1 MNRILLLT
9 YARPIVPAECVI
21 AAVNSV
27 STAFLGRD
35 GVVSVTDAVKD
46 DRACVLVL
54 VNGPLDNVLA
64 RLPQN
69 VAGVPVFALQS
80 DALQPLVDAPAF
92 ASAGDPAASGKPPW
106 ADSTNNHPVNPF
118 ALARLMTGKIV
129 RTRDELV
136 AAFGMPLDKILAVG
150 GPLYA
155 PDLAAIAAR
164 RAPSP
169 DNAQK
174 GKKPAGAVGDA
185 PKSSQ
190 KITPPKSGS
199 AQNVK
204 LASGKSPA
212 STTMAHDPIVG
223 RLAEIGGATCATW
236 LSWSDAARRH
246 NLVEFGIADRANVE
260 EMVERVTNACRASG
274 VAPSPALAVR
284 ASEATKTRDW
294 VTPVQDPTGPGH
306 YDEGPTASV
315 ARRAWSNLNTHFPC
329 PNGVCDTCRDWRRL
343 SPDAKRELLLS
354 YQFSADGVT
363 RENVAE
369 VVANIDA
376 RCATIASSASYRG
389 VRDHN
394 RLLTAT
400 GHGTND
406 WAELTCQQ
414 QFDALARINADLV
427 PPRVTIDEM
436 KRELWQQ
443 WAAIEQYSPSPR
455 GNWFDWAFLGSYAE
469 RQPSVTDPHQG
480 CVGNCFLIASIAG
493 TAWVRPEVIAAKSW
507 RGVASASAPSAF
519 ARGIGAE
526 PRPSVTI
533 AMADP
538 RGGSLVNHDV
548 VMNDRLPIVI
558 DSYDLCA
565 GPRPF
570 CHTDNNNQTWPDLY
584 EKAMRVW
591 VSGRTD
597 PPMTVSDDPA
607 SVRNS
612 QAYFIRNDVH
622 PAVNIAGGDG
632 QTAINW
638 LGASARNST
647 ASGWLANIAST
658 IGVNPTIDTIWRY
671 LDAHCDAS
679 GKIKSVVFAG
689 TIPLDWSPPAGIVP
703 MHAYTLLGIDRARRM
718 VYLRNPWGRISPGA
732 PSDQRGTWMGLTLGR
747 DDGVGAVT
755 LQSFYDNFS
764 MVSGNYYGAPQMND
778 FGLLFRWDFRD
789 V

>member
-1 MNRILLLT
+1 
-9 YARPIVPAECVI
+9 
-21 AAVNSV
+21 
-27 STAFLGRD
+27 
-35 GVVSVTDAVKD
+35 
-46 DRACVLVL
+46 
-54 VNGPLDNVLA
+54 
-64 RLPQN
+64 
-69 VAGVPVFALQS
+69 
-80 DALQPLVDAPAF
+80 
-92 ASAGDPAASGKPPW
+92 
-106 ADSTNNHPVNPF
+106 
-118 ALARLMTGKIV
+118 MTGKV
-129 RTRDELV
+129 VKTRDELV

-164 RAPSP
+164 RSQSA
-169 DNAQK
+169 NVAAK
-174 GKKPAGAVGDA
+174 GSKPAGAVGDA
-185 PKSSQ
+185 QKNSQ
-190 KITPPKSGS
+190 KITPPKSNV
-199 AQNVK
+199 APTVK

-212 STTMAHDPIVG
+212 NTAREHDPIID

-236 LSWSDAARRH
+236 WQWNVATRRH
-246 NLVEFGIADRANVE
+246 NLIALGVADETNVDY
-260 EMVERVTNACRASG
+260 MVERVNSACRDSG
-274 VAPSPALAVR
+274 IAPVPTLNVR
-284 ASEATKTRDW
+284 PGETTKTRDW
-294 VTPVQDPTGPGH
+294 VTPVQDPAGPGH
-306 YDEGPTASV
+306 YTEDPDAGVAS
-315 ARRAWSNLNTHFPC
+315 RAWSRLNTYFPC

-343 SPDAKRELLLS
+343 TPDAKRELLLS
-354 YQFSADGVT
+354 YQFSSAGVT
-363 RENVAE
+363 RENVE
-369 VVANIDA
+369 SVIANVDA
-376 RCATIASSASYRG
+376 RCATIVSSSSFRG
-389 VRDHN
+389 VRDSN

-406 WAELTCQQ
+406 WAELTCQD
-414 QFDALARINADLV
+414 QFDAIARINADLV
-427 PPRVTIDEM
+427 PPRVSIGEM
-436 KRELWQQ
+436 KRELWEQ
-443 WAAIEQYSPSPR
+443 WFAIERYSPTPSGP
-455 GNWFDWAFLGSYAE
+455 WYSWAFLGSYAE

-493 TAWVRPEVIAAKSW
+493 TAWVRPEVITSKSW
-507 RGVASASAPSAF
+507 RGVAAGPSAF
-519 ARGIGAE
+519 VRGLGTD
-526 PRPSVTI
+526 PRPNVTI

-538 RGGSLVNHDV
+538 RSGSLVNHDV
-548 VMNDRLPIVI
+548 VMSDRLPIVI
-558 DSYDLCA
+558 NSEDLCA

-570 CHTDNNNQTWPDLY
+570 CHTASNNQTWPDLY

-591 VSGRTD
+591 VSGNAN
-597 PPMTVSDDPA
+597 PPMIADFSDGN
-607 SVRNS
+607 SVRNA

-689 TIPLDWSPPAGIVP
+689 TIPLDWSPPVGIVP
-703 MHAYTLLGIDRARRM
+703 QHAYTLLGIDRARRM

>member
-27 STAFLGRD
+27 SAAFLGRD

-80 DALQPLVDAPAF
+80 DALQPLADAPAF

-106 ADSTNNHPVNPF
+106 ADSTDNHPVNPF
-118 ALARLMTGKIV
+118 ALARLMTGKV
-129 RTRDELV
+129 VKTRDELV

-164 RAPSP
+164 RSQSA
-169 DNAQK
+169 NVAT
-174 GKKPAGAVGDA
+174 KKPAGAPSGN
-185 PKSSQ
+185 
-190 KITPPKSGS
+190 KITPPSLSAPKSI
-199 AQNVK
+199 AIR
-204 LASGKSPA
+204 A
-212 STTMAHDPIVG
+212 
-223 RLAEIGGATCATW
+223 
-236 LSWSDAARRH
+236 SDA
-246 NLVEFGIADRANVE
+246 
-260 EMVERVTNACRASG
+260 
-274 VAPSPALAVR
+274 
-284 ASEATKTRDW
+284 TKVRDW

-607 SVRNS
+607 SDRNS

-689 TIPLDWSPPAGIVP
+689 TIPLDWSPPVGIVP
-703 MHAYTLLGIDRARRM
+703 QHAYTLLGIDRARRM

-732 PSDQRGTWMGLTLGR
+732 QSDQRGTWMGLTLGR

>member
-27 STAFLGRD
+27 SAAFLGRD

-80 DALQPLVDAPAF
+80 DALQPLADAPTF

-106 ADSTNNHPVNPF
+106 ADSTDNHPVNPF
-118 ALARLMTGKIV
+118 ALARLMTGKV
-129 RTRDELV
+129 VQTREELV

-164 RAPSP
+164 RSQSA
-169 DNAQK
+169 NVAT
-174 GKKPAGAVGDA
+174 KKPAGAPSGN
-185 PKSSQ
+185 
-190 KITPPKSGS
+190 KITPPSLSAPKS
-199 AQNVK
+199 
-204 LASGKSPA
+204 
-212 STTMAHDPIVG
+212 I
-223 RLAEIGGATCATW
+223 
-236 LSWSDAARRH
+236 
-246 NLVEFGIADRANVE
+246 
-260 EMVERVTNACRASG
+260 
-274 VAPSPALAVR
+274 AVR
-284 ASEATKTRDW
+284 ASDATKVRDW

-436 KRELWQQ
+436 KHELWEQ
-443 WAAIEQYSPSPR
+443 WEAIQRFSPVPR
-455 GNWFDWAFLGSYAE
+455 SWFDWSNIGSYAH
-469 RQPSVTDPHQG
+469 RNPSVLDPHQG
-480 CVGNCFLIASIAG
+480 CVGNCYLIASLAG
-493 TAWVRPEVIAAKSW
+493 AAWVRPSTITSRSW
-507 RGVASASAPSAF
+507 RGAGASAIRASGDSL
-519 ARGIGAE
+519 
-526 PRPSVTI
+526 TI
-533 AMADP
+533 TFADP
-538 RGGSLVNHDV
+538 RSGALADHPVALDSK
-548 VMNDRLPIVI
+548 LPIRI
-558 DSYDLCA
+558 TDGDLCD

-570 CHTDNNNQTWPDLY
+570 CHTGDSDQTWPDLW

-591 VSGRTD
+591 VSGQQYPVMAISEGYRSTLYFVS
-597 PPMTVSDDPA
+597 PTVS
-607 SVRNS
+607 
-612 QAYFIRNDVH
+612 
-622 PAVNIAGGDG
+622 PAVNVAGGDG
-632 QTAINW
+632 QTRIAWVGARGVSSGIAGALSA
-638 LGASARNST
+638 LGFMLSD
-647 ASGWLANIAST
+647 G
-658 IGVNPTIDTIWRY
+658 NPTVEEVWAY
-671 LDAHCDAS
+671 LGDHCDAS
-679 GKIKSVVFAG
+679 GKARSIMFA
-689 TIPLDWSPPAGIVP
+689 TSIPIEWNPIVGIVRS
-703 MHAYTLLGIDRARRM
+703 HAYTLLGIDRARRM
-718 VYLRNPWGRISPGA
+718 VYLRNPWGHLSPGA
-732 PSDQRGTWMGLTLGR
+732 ASDQRGSWMGLTLGL
-747 DDGVGAVT
+747 DDGVGVMAIGA
-755 LQSFYDNFS
+755 FHENFWNI
-764 MVSGNYYGAPQMND
+764 SGNWYAPRRAYD
-778 FGLLFRWDFRD
+778 TEFGQEWA
-789 V
+789 